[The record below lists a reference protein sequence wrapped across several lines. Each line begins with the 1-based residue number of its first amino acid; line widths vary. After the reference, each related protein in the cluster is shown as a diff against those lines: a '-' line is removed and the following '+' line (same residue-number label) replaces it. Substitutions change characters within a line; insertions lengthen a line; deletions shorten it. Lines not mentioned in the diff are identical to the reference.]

1 MIHTWT
7 TPEPRAYATPEEAAR
22 GLERLLDDLADTRG
36 TCVAALANLRGG
48 LAAHDPAR
56 LVLAAEALS
65 AVSLELAYWSGDA
78 ARMGAAL
85 TLCGEEAAAQALQE
99 LPLPFQCRRVWW
111 LLSGNKLVLEV

>member
-56 LVLAAEALS
+56 LVLGGLRRFPPSALNCPIVP
-65 AVSLELAYWSGDA
+65 ATRPAW
-78 ARMGAAL
+78 AR
-85 TLCGEEAAAQALQE
+85 
-99 LPLPFQCRRVWW
+99 P
-111 LLSGNKLVLEV
+111 

>member
-7 TPEPRAYATPEEAAR
+7 TPEPRAYATPEE
-22 GLERLLDDLADTRG
+22 ADTRG

-56 LVLAAEALS
+56 LTLAAEALS
-65 AVSLELAYWSGDA
+65 AVSLELAYCSGDA

-85 TLCGEEAAAQALQE
+85 TLCGEEEGGYAQ
-99 LPLPFQCRRVWW
+99 
-111 LLSGNKLVLEV
+111 

>member
-36 TCVAALANLRGG
+36 TCVAAFA
-48 LAAHDPAR
+48 
-56 LVLAAEALS
+56 LAAEALS
-65 AVSLELAYWSGDA
+65 AVSLELSYCSGDA

-85 TLCGEEAAAQALQE
+85 TLCGEEEGGYAQ
-99 LPLPFQCRRVWW
+99 
-111 LLSGNKLVLEV
+111 